1 MPSFQLTS
9 FLTFLCSRRL
19 SKMSLYMQPEH
30 SGSEHLTHRSG
41 RFPRL
46 PRLCLVRLHLQV
58 GCRIRY
64 LRPSLRP
71 PCGGQLASQRL
82 AGHFWSPHSQR
93 GRGEKRAPLG
103 ARAPHSRAAACCSPQ
118 PRRGEVKM
126 KLTFP
131 RNDESRVGHQ

>member
-1 MPSFQLTS
+1 
-9 FLTFLCSRRL
+9 
-19 SKMSLYMQPEH
+19 MSLYMQPEH

-103 ARAPHSRAAACCSPQ
+103 ASPTLTCCRLLLPAAATWGS
-118 PRRGEVKM
+118 ENEIDFSEK
-126 KLTFP
+126 
-131 RNDESRVGHQ
+131 